1 MSAATCGFS
10 IETLRS
16 VFMTPDPL
24 GMRFEELL
32 EEWVRGNN
40 LFSVLEDFKIKSIEF
55 IVVVYRGNQCRWIR
69 IRN

>member
-1 MSAATCGFS
+1 MSPATRGFS

-32 EEWVRGNN
+32 EEWVRGNS
-40 LFSVLEDFKIKSIEF
+40 LLSVLGDFEIKSIEF
-55 IVVVYRGNQCRWIR
+55 IVVVYRGKQCR
-69 IRN
+69 